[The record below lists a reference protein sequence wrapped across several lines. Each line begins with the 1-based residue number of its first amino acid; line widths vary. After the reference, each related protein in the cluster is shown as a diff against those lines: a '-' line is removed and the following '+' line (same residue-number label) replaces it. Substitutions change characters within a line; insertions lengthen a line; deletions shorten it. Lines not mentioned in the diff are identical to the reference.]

1 MASSFGSLKKRCAD
15 CATRVLKH
23 ERTKVH
29 INFHGARPHVERG
42 VTHCIS
48 ANHAD
53 VDIAICR
60 LTVAVHAFPPI
71 AVNPEVMKPGH
82 KAVDVL
88 TVGTMGGLHHPK
100 KRLTFEANGAHLHVA
115 KGGGMKAG
123 DSGAP
128 WVMQAHGTH
137 YLVGVAHGS
146 GIAGQVSHIRPFSDK
161 HIGGI
166 TWAKP

>member
-1 MASSFGSLKKRCAD
+1 M
-15 CATRVLKH
+15 
-23 ERTKVH
+23 
-29 INFHGARPHVERG
+29 ERG

-88 TVGTMGGLHHPK
+88 TVGTILDLFGRQRELNFLAGTEHMYCNSGYTLMAQVVEAVSGV
-100 KRLTFEANGAHLHVA
+100 TFPAFCQQRIFGPLAMSRTHAHDDHELIVPGRAYLLRQTFLLILSPFRSTDLCCGA
-115 KGGGMKAG
+115 
-123 DSGAP
+123 
-128 WVMQAHGTH
+128 GTRTSRR
-137 YLVGVAHGS
+137 G
-146 GIAGQVSHIRPFSDK
+146 RR
-161 HIGGI
+161 
-166 TWAKP
+166 